1 MSLFSFHFL
10 VFLGVLLLAYERSR
24 SKGYRRGLLTLA
36 NVGFLLSLMPH
47 GRSLAALAA
56 FLLIGFAMLCL
67 VRARPSPVWP
77 PVFIAAAVCAL
88 IYLKRY
94 DFLQVILP
102 GGLVQ
107 HALELV
113 GISYMTFKLIHML
126 VDQHQ
131 GQLPRFTFLSYL
143 NYQIGFFSLVAG
155 PIQRYG
161 EFHAFWENI
170 EGGYGAQHQG
180 MRNWNRILTGMIK
193 LGVLAFAAKY
203 AYQYSR
209 DELVRAT
216 LPSEAAI
223 SFLVSFY
230 MFPLYVYSNF
240 SGYCDIVIGAAGLL
254 GMKHSE
260 NFDRPYLA
268 RNLVD
273 FWNRWHI
280 TLTRWI
286 RDYVFM
292 APYKWVAERWSAHAT
307 QAGYVLAGVALFL
320 AGVWHGSTS
329 NFAVFGLLHGAGVAA
344 TMIYGDVLARVAG
357 RAGVKRYMSN
367 AWIRRASVCVTL
379 HYVCF
384 TFLFFTPGLDATANV
399 LRMLY
404 TKVLA

>member
-1 MSLFSFHFL
+1 MSFFSFHFL
-10 VFLGVLLLAYERSR
+10 VFLGVLLLVYQRSR
-24 SKGYRRGLLTLA
+24 SKKYRRALLTLA
-36 NVGFLLSLMPH
+36 NTGFLLTLVTSGP
-47 GRSLAALAA
+47 SLAALAV
-56 FLLIGFAMLCL
+56 FLLCGYGMLCL
-67 VRARPSPVWP
+67 VRARPSRLWP
-77 PVFIAAAVCAL
+77 PVFIAAAVASL
-88 IYLKRY
+88 VYVKRY
-94 DFLQVILP
+94 DFLAVLLP
-102 GGLVQ
+102 GSWTQ

-131 GQLPRFTFLSYL
+131 GQLPRFSFLSYL

-161 EFHAFWENI
+161 EFHEFWAGI
-170 EGGYGAQHQG
+170 DRGYGAEHQG
-180 MRNWNRILTGMIK
+180 MRHWNRILTGMIK
-193 LGVLAFAAKY
+193 LGVVAFAARY

-209 DELVRAT
+209 DELVRAADA
-216 LPSEAAI
+216 PSAAL
-223 SFLVSFY
+223 SFLLSFY
-230 MFPLYVYSNF
+230 LYPLYVYSNF
-240 SGYCDIVIGAAGLL
+240 SGYCDMVIGAAGLL
-254 GMKHSE
+254 GMKHAE

-292 APYKWVAERWSAHAT
+292 APYKWVAERWTAHAT
-307 QAGYVLAGVALFL
+307 RAGYALAGVALFL

-329 NFAVFGLLHGAGVAA
+329 NFAVFGLLHGLGVAA
-344 TMIYGDVLARVAG
+344 TMIYGDLLSRRLG
-357 RAGVKRYMSN
+357 RAGVKRYMSHP
-367 AWIRRASVCVTL
+367 WIRRASVFATL

-384 TFLFFTPGLDATANV
+384 TFLFFTPGLDATART
-399 LRMLY
+399 LRMVV